1 MNREQITPEIVSLAK
16 RLHELGYWKEIQKG
30 DWYLS
35 DRTGITLVTSVES
48 YPIRNFDIWGLV
60 NIPTLTDCLDWLEEK
75 RCPEIAVYA
84 RPLGLM
90 KTSHGV
96 EVFQEANWGCTYGDD
111 VKNSYTTAPTP
122 TEAAYLAM
130 LKILGGE

>member
-1 MNREQITPEIVSLAK
+1 MKPEWIIDRVIDLAK
-16 RLHELGYWKEIQKG
+16 ELHELGYWREIQYG
-30 DWYLS
+30 DWYINPGENRVCLWVK
-35 DRTGITLVTSVES
+35 DYPYTTGTHC
-48 YPIRNFDIWGLV
+48 P

-130 LKILGGE
+130 IKILEVDNE